1 MRAPR
6 GPDRDLPRAAVSPA
20 RSGPAGPRTVM
31 IVPGVPW
38 WGVISSAGSPVL
50 LAGGWTVAASLQP
63 RGFNAIA
70 DTISVLAGV
79 GATDR
84 WLMTSA
90 LAGVG
95 ACYVVTGLAL
105 RPAARPGRLILMAV
119 GVATLL
125 VAANPVHDGH
135 GGSLPHAFWAAAGF
149 ITMTAWPLAGRARGP
164 RTPYGLRPAV
174 AACATV
180 VMLVLLTWFG
190 AELISAGHQIGLA
203 ERALALAQAAWPLAV
218 VLTCYLTANGLPGES
233 VTPGGEK

>member
-1 MRAPR
+1 V
-6 GPDRDLPRAAVSPA
+6 PRAAGRPA
-20 RSGPAGPRTVM
+20 RSGPAGPRTVL

-38 WGVISSAGSPVL
+38 WGVISSAGSPAL

-63 RGFNAIA
+63 RGFNPVA

-84 WLMTSA
+84 WVMTWA

-95 ACYVVTGLAL
+95 ACYLVTALAL

-119 GVATLL
+119 GVATVL
-125 VAANPVHDGH
+125 VAANPEHDGH

-149 ITMTAWPLAGRARGP
+149 IAMTAWPLAGQVRGP
-164 RTPYGLRPAV
+164 RTPYGLRPAA
-174 AACATV
+174 AACATA
-180 VMLVLLTWFG
+180 VMLVLLAWFG
-190 AELISAGHQIGLA
+190 AELICAGHQIGLA

-218 VLTCYLTANGLPGES
+218 VLTCYLIPPHDRRAAT
-233 VTPGGEK
+233 